1 MLTPKQKDK
10 IDEKK
15 ASLAPALQRAKGI
28 NYTEGYFFITLNTRD
43 EVPMLGSVEGRVGV
57 PMGQTDAPHVKYS
70 ELGRKVLEVWQA
82 IPTFYPQV
90 ELIAA
95 EAMPEHFHGL
105 LFLRPGGTDHL
116 GRIVNGFMIGCT
128 HAYWDI
134 LGIAWRDMQRDKC
147 MGMSAIARKAALE
160 WQDSNHSH
168 SYRGPAV
175 FVHGYNEV
183 VPITQEEIQTR
194 IDYIQHQAEKR
205 LIKGE
210 NAPCFHIHR
219 NQHSANWS
227 KEVALA
233 AIARDS
239 FYGGDAIACQNAQQK
254 VTERLL
260 DGLDWLG
267 DKQLLMSKR
276 KLPLVCHRADIHLF
290 EQQKEAVLAA
300 ARNGA
305 VIVSAFISPK
315 ERDIRDLLFMEQL
328 PVIEIMDNGFAQRY
342 KPFGKAFYACAE
354 KELVQFTPWKYKYQ
368 KDATISR
375 EMCLVINELSR
386 TICQCQDDWWKK

>member
-15 ASLAPALQRAKGI
+15 ASLAPALQRDKNI
-28 NYTEGYFFITLNTRD
+28 DYTEGYFFITLNTRD
-43 EVPMLGSVEGRVGV
+43 EVPMLGTIEGRVG
-57 PMGQTDAPHVKYS
+57 GTTDADMPHVKYS
-70 ELGRKVLEVWQA
+70 ELGKKVMEVWQS
-82 IPTFYPQV
+82 IPHFHPQV
-90 ELIAA
+90 EAIAA
-95 EAMPEHFHGL
+95 ETMPEHFHWL
-105 LFLRPGGTDHL
+105 LYLKPGATEHL
-116 GRIVNGFMIGCT
+116 GRIVNGFMISCT

-134 LGIAWRDMQRDKC
+134 LGIAWRDMKKDLSKGKR
-147 MGMSAIARKAALE
+147 AAALE

-183 VPITQEEIQTR
+183 VPITQEEIQTK
-194 IDYIQHQAEKR
+194 IDYIEHQAERR
-205 LIKGE
+205 LIKGG

-219 NQHSANWS
+219 NQSSANWS
-227 KEVALA
+227 KEAALA
-233 AIARDS
+233 AIAHDS
-239 FYGGDAIACQNAQQK
+239 YFSEDAIACQNAQEK
-254 VTERLL
+254 VGEQLL

-267 DKQLLMSKR
+267 DKQLLMSER

-328 PVIEIMDNGFAQRY
+328 PVIEIMDNGFAQRH

-354 KELVQFTPWKYKYQ
+354 KKLVQFTPWKYKYQ

-375 EMCLVINELSR
+375 EMCLVMNELSR
-386 TICQCQDDWWKK
+386 TICQCEDDWWRK

>member
-15 ASLAPALQRAKGI
+15 ASITPALQRDK
-28 NYTEGYFFITLNTRD
+28 NTDYTEGYFFITLNTRD
-43 EVPMLGSVEGRVGV
+43 EVPVLGTIEGRVGV
-57 PMGQTDAPHVKYS
+57 PMDQADAPHVKYL
-70 ELGRKVLEVWQA
+70 ELGKKVMEVWRS
-82 IPTFYPQV
+82 IPQYHPQV

-105 LFLRPGGTDHL
+105 LYLKPGGKEHL
-116 GRIVNGFMIGCT
+116 GHIINGFMISCT

-134 LGIAWRDMQRDKC
+134 LGIAWRDMKKDLSKGKR
-147 MGMSAIARKAALE
+147 AAALE
-160 WQDSNHSH
+160 WQNSDHSH

-183 VPITQEEIQTR
+183 VPITQEEIQTK
-194 IDYIQHQAEKR
+194 IDYIEHQAERR
-205 LIKGE
+205 LIKGG

-219 NQHSANWS
+219 NQSSASWS

-233 AIARDS
+233 AIAHDS
-239 FYGGDAIACQNAQQK
+239 YFREDAAVCQSAQQK
-254 VTERLL
+254 VSERLL

-267 DKQLLMSKR
+267 NKQLLMSER

-290 EQQKEAVLAA
+290 EQQKEAVMAA
-300 ARNGA
+300 ARDGA

-354 KELVQFTPWKYKYQ
+354 NKLVQITPWKYEYQ
-368 KDATISR
+368 RDATISR
-375 EMCLVINELSR
+375 EMCLIMNELSR
-386 TICQCQDDWWKK
+386 TICQYDDDWWKK